1 MIDIE
6 GSNNGL
12 KCWIFKQ
19 GLRLDY
25 MLKQLGL
32 EGTCSLIDLLNRDQP
47 YFNYEEELLVEENT
61 QGERNPKHG

>member
-1 MIDIE
+1 MIDVE

-12 KCWIFKQ
+12 KCWIFKK

-32 EGTCSLIDLLNRDQP
+32 EGACSLSDLLNRDQP
-47 YFNYEEELLVEENT
+47 YFNYEEELIVEENT
-61 QGERNPKHG
+61 